1 MGKHVDDIDRKKCQ
15 HIPNMGTWFAWK
27 DVAAALGYKD
37 TVNAIKQ
44 HVDETDK
51 KIFKGGK
58 TPCLNISNRG
68 VTIIN
73 ESGMYAL
80 IFGSKLERAK
90 AFKQRHGISVSD

>member
-1 MGKHVDDIDRKKCQ
+1 MNEIKVFE
-15 HIPNMGTWFAWK
+15 HIEFGQVRTMVVNGEAWFVGK
-27 DVAAALGYKD
+27 DVAIALGYKD

-51 KIFKGGK
+51 RIFKGGK

-73 ESGMYAL
+73 ESGVYAL
-80 IFGSKLERAK
+80 IFGGKYIK
-90 AFKQRHGISVSD
+90 PCI